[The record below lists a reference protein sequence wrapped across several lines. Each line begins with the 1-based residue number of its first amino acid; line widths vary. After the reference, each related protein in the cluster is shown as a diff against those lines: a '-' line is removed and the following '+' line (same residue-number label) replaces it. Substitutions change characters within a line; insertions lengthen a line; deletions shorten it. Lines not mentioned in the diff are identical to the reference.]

1 MERMMERWK
10 ELQLIQLSN
19 TKDIESAYQA
29 SLSFA
34 KNIGFKFFA
43 FSTSCPTKNEYFHDV
58 RFNNF
63 PADWNSEYEKKKFS
77 AIDPIVAHCN
87 QSMLPVLWSEDLFN
101 NTPWLWDA
109 LEQQGLQH
117 GWSQAVHDDDTGL
130 RSILSLA
137 RSHCPVSSWE
147 LYENLGFSVFI
158 GNHLHQ
164 LMLQTMPKLAQ
175 KTSTVHLTPR
185 EVDVLKLAADGKTAY
200 ESARILNLSARTI
213 NFHVQEAIRK
223 LGVNNKVSAVI
234 AAVKAGYMNSTAMR

>member
-1 MERMMERWK
+1 
-10 ELQLIQLSN
+10 
-19 TKDIESAYQA
+19 
-29 SLSFA
+29 
-34 KNIGFKFFA
+34 
-43 FSTSCPTKNEYFHDV
+43 
-58 RFNNF
+58 
-63 PADWNSEYEKKKFS
+63 
-77 AIDPIVAHCN
+77 
-87 QSMLPVLWSEDLFN
+87 
-101 NTPWLWDA
+101 
-109 LEQQGLQH
+109 
-117 GWSQAVHDDDTGL
+117 
-130 RSILSLA
+130 
-137 RSHCPVSSWE
+137 
-147 LYENLGFSVFI
+147 VFI